1 MSSTK
6 DYLSLHFL
14 VFIWGFTAILG
25 KLLTIP
31 AVETVFFRT
40 LLAFIGLLIYMA
52 VKKKKFDVDN
62 KGVLEIL
69 LVGVSV
75 SAHWILFFAAAKVA
89 NVSIALAGMSTA
101 TLWTA
106 ILEPIM
112 LKRKP
117 KPLDFFFGFLIII
130 GLYVIFKFEFDHAL
144 GLSMAIISAGLSA
157 FFSIRNYKLIRRYNH
172 ITITV
177 LEMLGACIVTALFF
191 PFYKI
196 YFAEGNILQLTPTNQ
211 DWIWL
216 LILSQVCTVYAFTH
230 STEIM
235 KRLEAFTVNLTIN
248 LEPIYGI
255 ILAYFIFGD
264 SEKMSSGFYLGGLI
278 ILLSVF
284 SYPILEKKLRRF
296 NN

>member
-1 MSSTK
+1 MASTK

-25 KLLTIP
+25 KLLSIP

-40 LLAFIGLLIYMA
+40 LLAFAGLLIYMFL
-52 VKKKKFDVDN
+52 KKKKFDIDK
-62 KGVLEIL
+62 KGILEIL
-69 LVGVSV
+69 MVGLSV
-75 SAHWILFFAAAKVA
+75 SAHWILFFSAAKVS

-112 LKRKP
+112 LKRAAK
-117 KPLDFFFGFLIII
+117 KLDFLFGFIIII
-130 GLYVIFKFEFDHAL
+130 GLYVIFKFEFNHAL
-144 GLSMAIISAGLSA
+144 GLSMAIVSAGLSA
-157 FFSIRNYKLIRRYNH
+157 YFSIRNYKLVRRYSH
-172 ITITV
+172 ISITM
-177 LEMLGACIVTALFF
+177 LEMLGACLFTALFF
-191 PFYKI
+191 PIYKI
-196 YFAEGNILQLTPTNQ
+196 YFAENNVLQLLPTNL

-216 LILSQVCTVYAFTH
+216 IILSQICTVYAFTH

-264 SEKMSSGFYLGGLI
+264 SEKMSSGFYFGGII
-278 ILLSVF
+278 ILVAVF
-284 SYPILEKKLRRF
+284 SYPILERKLRKA
-296 NN
+296 